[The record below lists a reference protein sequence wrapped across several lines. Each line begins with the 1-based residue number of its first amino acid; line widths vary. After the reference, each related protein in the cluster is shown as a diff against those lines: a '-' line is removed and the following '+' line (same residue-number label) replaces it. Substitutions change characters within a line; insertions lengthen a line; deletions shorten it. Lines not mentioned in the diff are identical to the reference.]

1 MRPGRQEGNTQLVCG
16 GKTTHYQQQ
25 VELVLTWIE
34 HTANQKA
41 DDYVL
46 LCCYAV
52 LLLVENKRF
61 HYSFFQQIIERA
73 WPPFDVLCC
82 I

>member
-34 HTANQKA
+34 QNQKA
-41 DDYVL
+41 DDYV
-46 LCCYAV
+46 
-52 LLLVENKRF
+52 KRILYPF
-61 HYSFFQQIIERA
+61 STNIERA
-73 WPPFDVLCC
+73 WPVFDVPVLCC

>member
-34 HTANQKA
+34 HNQKA

-46 LCCYAV
+46 LCGCWWKIK
-52 LLLVENKRF
+52 EF
-61 HYSFFQQIIERA
+61 STPFQQI
-73 WPPFDVLCC
+73 
-82 I
+82 